1 LQQALACRDHAGVC
15 TLIGVPNTDVTVELP
30 MDDLFGR
37 GGSLRVSWYGDCLP
51 SRDFPMLVDWYRSG
65 ELKLDELI
73 TARIALQ
80 ETDAAFT
87 AMERGET
94 LRSVIVF

>member
-1 LQQALACRDHAGVC
+1 
-15 TLIGVPNTDVTVELP
+15 
-30 MDDLFGR
+30 MDEVFSR

-51 SRDFPMLVDWYRSG
+51 SRDFPLLAGWYKTG

-73 TARIALQ
+73 TRRIELK
-80 ETDAAFT
+80 ETDAAFE

-94 LRSVIVF
+94 LRSVIVLR